1 MILQNRHSFF
11 VMLFLLPALLLG
23 AQSKSS
29 SSGSSTT
36 NNQNQAK
43 PAPAAPKKTPAAPKA
58 SKKAPAKQPVR
69 RAPAVP
75 VGQARPTKDRYAEI
89 QKALAAAGYY
99 SGKATGVWG
108 DESVKALQSFQQD
121 QGLEPTGKIDA
132 MTLIHL
138 DLGPKYEVPE
148 NAAAAET
155 NSPG

>member
-1 MILQNRHSFF
+1 
-11 VMLFLLPALLLG
+11 MLLLLPALLLE
-23 AQSKSS
+23 AQTKSS
-29 SSGSSTT
+29 SSSSSTT

-43 PAPAAPKKTPAAPKA
+43 PAPSAPKKTPAAPKA
-58 SKKAPAKQPVR
+58 SIKAPAKRPLR

-132 MTLIHL
+132 MTLIRL

-155 NSPG
+155 TSPG